1 MSRRPVLTLLALA
14 LGLTA
19 TWSAAQTSALPP
31 GTLRQYLKLRNQTP
45 PPNPV
50 SDLETERADPLGL
63 AVALPA
69 VRETLAAAMAQAP
82 TPVLAALMSADQA
95 MAQAHSTLQVGM
107 GDGSV
112 RFLRDSLNQMAQ
124 GQTALDQALDIA
136 AAIDPNSVLIGLL
149 LPAVQKVREAAAR
162 SSQGVIDIAAAAGV
176 SAGRLE
182 PARAAQREGDALHLA
197 GDYGGAVGQ
206 YANGFGFAADTIVF
220 DMDRFVQ
227 NLRSVFDNQSV
238 GWSYAVTLNGVLAR
252 SGSAGLA
259 RTGADLPAT
268 NQSSTKK
275 MHVASVSK
283 TMTAIV
289 LLRLLND
296 RGVSVDSAIGPWL
309 PSTWARGFGVDTIT
323 FRQLLTHRSGFG
335 QNSPGS
341 NQWAG
346 LQSMVAQDVVFK
358 GSFDYE
364 NANFGLMR
372 VLVSTLQGVD
382 PTLLPQF
389 EPAALSTAA
398 FLARATTQFNAVG
411 VPFSCEPEANNPTLQ
426 YEFPDTGNPGYVEPP
441 SSLGCGGYG
450 VFISARNL
458 VRSLVYLRYTQDLMP
473 TPVFQQMKSGYLGFM
488 NPAQYGFA
496 QGAFGVY
503 FGHGGDWDHTG
514 SGGLDSC
521 TYMFPI
527 NVEAAV
533 LVNSSRK
540 SSGLG
545 YSNGPHQCGVLK
557 WAFDNAWAAN

>member
-1 MSRRPVLTLLALA
+1 MSRRPLLTLLAVA

-19 TWSAAQTSALPP
+19 GWSVAQTTTLPP
-31 GTLRQYLKLRNQTP
+31 GTLRQYLKLKDQTP
-45 PPNPV
+45 APDTGG
-50 SDLETERADPLGL
+50 DLDSEPTDPLGL
-63 AVALPA
+63 AVALPEI
-69 VRETLAAAMAQAP
+69 RDTIAAAMAQAP
-82 TPVLAALMSADQA
+82 TPVQAPLIAADQA
-95 MAQAHSTLQVGM
+95 FAQAHTGLLVGM

-112 RFLRDSLNQMAQ
+112 RFLRDSINLMAQ

-136 AAIDPNSVLIGLL
+136 AAIDPQSTVIRLL
-149 LPAVQKVREAAAR
+149 LPAVQKCRDAAAR
-162 SSQGVIDIAAAAGV
+162 SSQSVIDI
-176 SAGRLE
+176 
-182 PARAAQREGDALHLA
+182 ARAAQRQGDALHAA

-227 NLRSVFDNQSV
+227 NLRSVFDTQSV
-238 GWSYAVTLNGVLAR
+238 GWSYAVTLNGALAR
-252 SGSAGLA
+252 SGNFGLA
-259 RTGADLPAT
+259 RTAADLPAT
-268 NQSSTKK
+268 AQSSSKK
-275 MHVASVSK
+275 MHVASTSK
-283 TMTAIV
+283 MMTAIV

-296 RGVSVDSAIGPWL
+296 RGVSVDAAIGPWL
-309 PSTWARGFGVDTIT
+309 PATWARGVGVDSIT

-335 QNSPGS
+335 QNSPGGS
-341 NQWAG
+341 AWDA
-346 LQSMVAQDVVFK
+346 LQAMVAQAVPAQ
-358 GSFDYE
+358 GSYDYD

-382 PTLLPQF
+382 PTQLPNVQ
-389 EPAALSTAA
+389 PGPLSAAVFA
-398 FLARATTQFNAVG
+398 ARAVDQFNAIG
-411 VPFSCEPEANNPTLQ
+411 VPFSCDPQPSNPTLQ

-441 SSLGCGGYG
+441 RALVCGGYG

-458 VRSLVYLRYTQDLMP
+458 VRSMVYLRYTQDLMP
-473 TPVFQQMKSGYLGFM
+473 TPVFQQMKAGYLGFM

-527 NVEAAV
+527 SVEAAV

-540 SSGLG
+540 SSGVG